1 MEYIN
6 PHFKINPPDRFVSAP
21 IDCKY
26 YSEGHCL
33 GQKWMPTCDGEDC
46 EKYLSSRTPQIITL
60 CGSTRFKDLFLEAV
74 RDLTLQGW
82 IVLMPGVFGHADNF
96 EWTEE
101 QKNKLD
107 ELHLEKIRMSNA
119 VFLLN
124 KGGYVGD
131 STRKEI
137 EYAASRNIPI
147 YKYE

>member
-6 PHFKINPPDRFVSAP
+6 PHFRAAPPFSFD
-21 IDCKY
+21 
-26 YSEGHCL
+26 
-33 GQKWMPTCDGEDC
+33 Q
-46 EKYLSSRTPQIITL
+46 SSIITL
-60 CGSTRFKDLFLEAV
+60 CGSTRFKDLFLEAA

-101 QKNKLD
+101 QKQKLD

-124 KGGYVGD
+124 KGGYIGE
-131 STRKEI
+131 STKKEI
-137 EYAASRNIPI
+137 EYAASLKIPI

>member
-1 MEYIN
+1 MEHIN
-6 PHFKINPPDRFVSAP
+6 PRFRATPPFSFDQPS
-21 IDCKY
+21 
-26 YSEGHCL
+26 
-33 GQKWMPTCDGEDC
+33 
-46 EKYLSSRTPQIITL
+46 IITL
-60 CGSTRFKDLFLEAV
+60 CGSTRFKDLFFEAA

-96 EWTEE
+96 EWTDE
-101 QKNKLD
+101 QKKNLD

-124 KGGYVGD
+124 KGGYIGE

-137 EYAASRNIPI
+137 EYAASLKIPI

>member
-1 MEYIN
+1 MEHIN
-6 PHFKINPPDRFVSAP
+6 PHFLAAPPFSFDSP
-21 IDCKY
+21 
-26 YSEGHCL
+26 S
-33 GQKWMPTCDGEDC
+33 
-46 EKYLSSRTPQIITL
+46 IITL
-60 CGSTRFKDLFLEAV
+60 CGSTRFKDLFLEAA

-101 QKNKLD
+101 QKQKLD

-124 KGGYVGD
+124 IGGYIGE
-131 STRKEI
+131 STQREI
-137 EYAASRNIPI
+137 DYAASLKIPI

>member
-1 MEYIN
+1 M
-6 PHFKINPPDRFVSAP
+6 P
-21 IDCKY
+21 I
-26 YSEGHCL
+26 
-33 GQKWMPTCDGEDC
+33 CDGEDC

-60 CGSTRFKDLFLEAV
+60 CGSTRFKDLFLEAA